1 MEHREGRFDPD
12 PLDRS
17 ILALQDRHRSQLV
30 DSGQLNQVLTCRQ
43 RLWTFMREWEMD
55 PRIRRYVMQSGFYG
69 VYRVGHISLDWPL
82 ITSLV
87 ERWRPETH
95 TFHLPIGEMTVT
107 LQDVA
112 MILGL
117 RIHGPPITGTCD
129 IDWSLLCSELLGVVP
144 PPSQI
149 RGSSI
154 SARWLREQFSYPPA
168 GVDDVI
174 LQRYARAFIL
184 ALLGGALFAD
194 KTGTHVQLCYLP
206 LLRDFTEISHY
217 SWGSAVLAYLY
228 RELCRASL
236 DSATEISGPITLLQ
250 LWSWERLHVG
260 RPDFGRPPVPIVVPH
275 VHDDVVDGLHDH
287 LLPDEALPID
297 PLGHRWR
304 VPLSWSHNPSP
315 HVLTFYRDQLD
326 AQTQDQVLWE
336 PYTAD
341 LIAHLPAICQADEE
355 IWRTMSPLICFDII
369 EWHRPERVLRQF
381 HMQQGIPPPCLIDME
396 LHLVDRRGR
405 HQYDWV
411 TFHAQYIS
419 LWATRS
425 ERIATAPLAITTMS
439 FYDPYMQW
447 YRRITRR
454 LIAPVLHRDHM
465 RFHSTASA
473 TELLIT
479 AVSQMAISNDL
490 EETHRIAI
498 DVLRAIGEDH
508 RLHSTHEPST
518 SSGSSMRPP
527 SLITPVRVP
536 PIRGRGRGGRRAGH
550 RHVPLAST
558 LVQPSHPPV
567 TSTFP
572 LFQPSASL
580 ESPLSPPD
588 VSIPAY
594 SPRPETTIPSTL
606 TPVQPSI
613 SLDAPPPIAES
624 IAPPPVTESIAPP
637 PVTESIAPL
646 PFLQG
651 IAHAARLHVRVP
663 RGHRAPRVRRVL
675 PPSVPSISTA
685 HVDDVSQSIE
695 METFQIAQMDTTN
708 MAIYR
713 RCSQRKRKIP
723 SCGTH

>member
-381 HMQQGIPPPCLIDME
+381 RMQQGIPPPCLIDME

-508 RLHSTHEPST
+508 RVHSTHEPST

-651 IAHAARLHVRVP
+651 QLMLHDYMYGYLEDIELHVYVEFYLHQFHLSRQ
-663 RGHRAPRVRRVL
+663 L
-675 PPSVPSISTA
+675 
-685 HVDDVSQSIE
+685 
-695 METFQIAQMDTTN
+695 M
-708 MAIYR
+708 
-713 RCSQRKRKIP
+713 
-723 SCGTH
+723 

>member
-1 MEHREGRFDPD
+1 M
-12 PLDRS
+12 
-17 ILALQDRHRSQLV
+17 
-30 DSGQLNQVLTCRQ
+30 N
-43 RLWTFMREWEMD
+43 

-129 IDWSLLCSELLGVVP
+129 IDWSLLRYELL
-144 PPSQI
+144 
-149 RGSSI
+149 
-154 SARWLREQFSYPPA
+154 

-174 LQRYARAFIL
+174 LQRYAHAFIL

-194 KTGTHVQLCYLP
+194 KTSTHVQLCYLP

-217 SWGSAVLAYLY
+217 SWASAVLAYLY

-236 DSATEISGPITLLQ
+236 DSATKISGPITLLQ
-250 LWSWERLHVG
+250 ERLHVG

-297 PLGHRWR
+297 PLGHRASFTP
-304 VPLSWSHNPSP
+304 VSYA
-315 HVLTFYRDQLD
+315 TRDTSTL
-326 AQTQDQVLWE
+326 
-336 PYTAD
+336 
-341 LIAHLPAICQADEE
+341 
-355 IWRTMSPLICFDII
+355 
-369 EWHRPERVLRQF
+369 
-381 HMQQGIPPPCLIDME
+381 LIDME

-425 ERIATAPLAITTMS
+425 ERIATAPLAITAMS

-447 YRRITRR
+447 YRCITRR
-454 LIAPVLHRDHM
+454 LIAPILHRDHM

-473 TELLIT
+473 TELL
-479 AVSQMAISNDL
+479 MGISNDL

-498 DVLRAIGEDH
+498 DVLRVIGEDH
-508 RLHSTHEPST
+508 RVHSTHKPST

-536 PIRGRGRGGRRAGH
+536 PIR
-550 RHVPLAST
+550 
-558 LVQPSHPPV
+558 
-567 TSTFP
+567 
-572 LFQPSASL
+572 
-580 ESPLSPPD
+580 ESPLSPSD
-588 VSIPAY
+588 VSIPTH

-613 SLDAPPPIAES
+613 SLDAPPPIAEF
-624 IAPPPVTESIAPP
+624 IAPPPVTKSIASP

-651 IAHAARLHVRVP
+651 TTHAARLHVRVP
-663 RGHRAPRVRRVL
+663 KGHRAPRVRRVL

>member
-17 ILALQDRHRSQLV
+17 ILALQDRHRSQLM
-30 DSGQLNQVLTCRQ
+30 DSGIDMST
-43 RLWTFMREWEMD
+43 TFMDIHARVGDD
-55 PRIRRYVMQSGFYG
+55 PHIRRYVMQSGFDG

-82 ITSLV
+82 ITSLD

-95 TFHLPIGEMTVT
+95 TFHLPIGEMIVT

-129 IDWSLLCSELLGVVP
+129 IDWSLLCFELLGVVP

-184 ALLGGALFAD
+184 ALL
-194 KTGTHVQLCYLP
+194 
-206 LLRDFTEISHY
+206 
-217 SWGSAVLAYLY
+217 VLAYLY
-228 RELCRASL
+228 RELCHASL
-236 DSATEISGPITLLQ
+236 DSVTEISGPIPLLQ

-260 RPDFGRPPVPIVVPH
+260 RLDFGRPLVPIVVPH

-287 LLPDEALPID
+287 LLPNEALAID
-297 PLGHRWR
+297 PLGHKWI
-304 VPLSWSHNPSP
+304 V
-315 HVLTFYRDQLD
+315 
-326 AQTQDQVLWE
+326 
-336 PYTAD
+336 
-341 LIAHLPAICQADEE
+341 
-355 IWRTMSPLICFDII
+355 
-369 EWHRPERVLRQF
+369 
-381 HMQQGIPPPCLIDME
+381 PCL
-396 LHLVDRRGR
+396 G
-405 HQYDWV
+405 
-411 TFHAQYIS
+411 
-419 LWATRS
+419 
-425 ERIATAPLAITTMS
+425 
-439 FYDPYMQW
+439 
-447 YRRITRR
+447 
-454 LIAPVLHRDHM
+454 
-465 RFHSTASA
+465 
-473 TELLIT
+473 LIT
-479 AVSQMAISNDL
+479 HTTCVDILSRSIGCPDTGS
-490 EETHRIAI
+490 
-498 DVLRAIGEDH
+498 GEDH
-508 RLHSTHEPST
+508 RVHSTHEPST

-550 RHVPLAST
+550 RHVLLAST

-572 LFQPSASL
+572 LFQSSASL

-606 TPVQPSI
+606 NPVQPSI
-613 SLDAPPPIAES
+613 SLDAPPPIIES

-637 PVTESIAPL
+637 PVTKSIALL

-651 IAHAARLHVRVP
+651 TAHAARLHVRVP

-695 METFQIAQMDTTN
+695 METFQIAQIDTTN
-708 MAIYR
+708 MAIYC
-713 RCSQRKRKIP
+713 RCSQRMRKIP

>member
-30 DSGQLNQVLTCRQ
+30 DSK
-43 RLWTFMREWEMD
+43 WEMD

-174 LQRYARAFIL
+174 LQRYARAFTL
-184 ALLGGALFAD
+184 ALL
-194 KTGTHVQLCYLP
+194 
-206 LLRDFTEISHY
+206 
-217 SWGSAVLAYLY
+217 VLAYLY

-236 DSATEISGPITLLQ
+236 DSTT
-250 LWSWERLHVG
+250 LHVG
-260 RPDFGRPPVPIVVPH
+260 RLISVILLPIVVPH

-287 LLPDEALPID
+287 LLLDEALPIN
-297 PLGHRWR
+297 PLGH
-304 VPLSWSHNPSP
+304 
-315 HVLTFYRDQLD
+315 
-326 AQTQDQVLWE
+326 
-336 PYTAD
+336 
-341 LIAHLPAICQADEE
+341 
-355 IWRTMSPLICFDII
+355 
-369 EWHRPERVLRQF
+369 
-381 HMQQGIPPPCLIDME
+381 
-396 LHLVDRRGR
+396 
-405 HQYDWV
+405 
-411 TFHAQYIS
+411 
-419 LWATRS
+419 
-425 ERIATAPLAITTMS
+425 
-439 FYDPYMQW
+439 
-447 YRRITRR
+447 
-454 LIAPVLHRDHM
+454 
-465 RFHSTASA
+465 
-473 TELLIT
+473 
-479 AVSQMAISNDL
+479 
-490 EETHRIAI
+490 
-498 DVLRAIGEDH
+498 GEDH
-508 RLHSTHEPST
+508 RVHSTHEPST

-651 IAHAARLHVRVP
+651 TAHAARLHVRVP